1 MFTGAVPQLV
11 DTSTF
16 PEYNVINQ
24 PFTMPE
30 ITAEI
35 KLLKNNKACGVDNV
49 INEFFKYC
57 NNDCLELI
65 VDFFNI
71 VLNTGYVP
79 AEWCLGIICP
89 LYKNKGSVDD
99 PDHYRGIT
107 LLSCTCKLFNACL
120 NTRLSKYVDE
130 DILGKEQAGFRKG
143 YSTIDHV
150 FVLHL
155 VIDLYQSVRKRV
167 FCAFIDY
174 QKAFDSVDRSLL
186 WQKLL
191 SYNIN
196 GKLLTVIRQM
206 YNRAKSCIKKDNMI
220 SEYFL
225 CNIGVRQGDTLSPLL
240 FTLFIND
247 FNQYISTAYRGL
259 NIVQSCYPSLN
270 DEDIVLLKL
279 FVLLYADDTI
289 ILAENEKE
297 LQLALD
303 KVHQYCT
310 MYKLSVNIAKS
321 KIIVFSRGKVRR
333 FSSFKYGFDVIEVVS
348 DYLYLGITMN
358 YNNKFDKAMKK
369 QLDQGRKAQFSLLV
383 KAKKNAVTNRYSM

>member
-79 AEWCLGIICP
+79 TEWCLGIICP

-150 FVLHL
+150 FVY
-155 VIDLYQSVRKRV
+155 I
-167 FCAFIDY
+167 
-174 QKAFDSVDRSLL
+174 LL
-186 WQKLL
+186 
-191 SYNIN
+191 
-196 GKLLTVIRQM
+196 
-206 YNRAKSCIKKDNMI
+206 
-220 SEYFL
+220 
-225 CNIGVRQGDTLSPLL
+225 
-240 FTLFIND
+240 
-247 FNQYISTAYRGL
+247 
-259 NIVQSCYPSLN
+259 
-270 DEDIVLLKL
+270 
-279 FVLLYADDTI
+279 
-289 ILAENEKE
+289 
-297 LQLALD
+297 
-303 KVHQYCT
+303 
-310 MYKLSVNIAKS
+310 
-321 KIIVFSRGKVRR
+321 
-333 FSSFKYGFDVIEVVS
+333 
-348 DYLYLGITMN
+348 
-358 YNNKFDKAMKK
+358 
-369 QLDQGRKAQFSLLV
+369 
-383 KAKKNAVTNRYSM
+383 

>member
-1 MFTGAVPQLV
+1 MHWDLIIPQTNSTRNMQRKLIYTRNWCLKPKLWKIIQSECKQTYGN
-11 DTSTF
+11 TSSRVF
-16 PEYNVINQ
+16 NEFIEHLINQ

-30 ITAEI
+30 ITAAI
-35 KLLKNNKACGVDNV
+35 KLLKNNKAGGVDNV

-57 NNDCLELI
+57 NNDFLELI

-79 AEWCLGIICP
+79 TEWCLGIICP

-107 LLSCTCKLFNACL
+107 LLSCTCKLFTACI
-120 NTRLSKYVDE
+120 NTRLSNYVDD

-174 QKAFDSVDRSLL
+174 QKAFDSVNRSLL
-186 WQKLL
+186 WQKIV

-225 CNIGVRQGDTLSPLL
+225 CNIGVRLITITLC
-240 FTLFIND
+240 
-247 FNQYISTAYRGL
+247 
-259 NIVQSCYPSLN
+259 IVY
-270 DEDIVLLKL
+270 
-279 FVLLYADDTI
+279 
-289 ILAENEKE
+289 
-297 LQLALD
+297 
-303 KVHQYCT
+303 
-310 MYKLSVNIAKS
+310 
-321 KIIVFSRGKVRR
+321 
-333 FSSFKYGFDVIEVVS
+333 
-348 DYLYLGITMN
+348 
-358 YNNKFDKAMKK
+358 
-369 QLDQGRKAQFSLLV
+369 
-383 KAKKNAVTNRYSM
+383 

>member
-1 MFTGAVPQLV
+1 M
-11 DTSTF
+11 
-16 PEYNVINQ
+16 
-24 PFTMPE
+24 
-30 ITAEI
+30 
-35 KLLKNNKACGVDNV
+35 
-49 INEFFKYC
+49 
-57 NNDCLELI
+57 
-65 VDFFNI
+65 
-71 VLNTGYVP
+71 
-79 AEWCLGIICP
+79 
-89 LYKNKGSVDD
+89 
-99 PDHYRGIT
+99 
-107 LLSCTCKLFNACL
+107 LSCTCKLFISCL
-120 NTRLSKYVDE
+120 NNRLSKYVDD

-143 YSTIDHV
+143 HSTMDHV
-150 FVLHL
+150 FVLQL

-174 QKAFDSVDRSLL
+174 QKAFDYIDRSLL

-196 GKLLTVIRQM
+196 GKLMTIIRHM

-240 FTLFIND
+240 FALFIND

-279 FVLLYADDTI
+279 FVLLYGDDII
-289 ILAENEKE
+289 ILAENEKG

-310 MYKLSVNIAKS
+310 MYTLSVNIGKN
-321 KIIVFSRGKVRR
+321 KIIVFSRGKVRHS
-333 FSSFKYGFDVIEVVS
+333 SSFKYRFDVIQVVS
-348 DYLYLGITMN
+348 DYVYLGITMN

-383 KAKKNAVTNRYSM
+383 KAKKMLLPIDIQCNLFEKLVFPIMLYGCEIWGAQPLNMLEIFYRKFLKTILHLRPSTPSCMVYGDCRQTADLLLVTSSKQR

>member
-1 MFTGAVPQLV
+1 M
-11 DTSTF
+11 
-16 PEYNVINQ
+16 
-24 PFTMPE
+24 
-30 ITAEI
+30 
-35 KLLKNNKACGVDNV
+35 
-49 INEFFKYC
+49 
-57 NNDCLELI
+57 
-65 VDFFNI
+65 
-71 VLNTGYVP
+71 NTGYVP
-79 AEWCLGIICP
+79 TEWCLGIICP

-107 LLSCTCKLFNACL
+107 LLRCTCKLFNACL

-155 VIDLYQSVRKRV
+155 VIDLNQSVRKRV

-240 FTLFIND
+240 FALFIND

-310 MYKLSVNIAKS
+310 MYKLSLNIAKR
-321 KIIVFSRGKVRR
+321 KIIVFSRGKVKR

-348 DYLYLGITMN
+348 DYVYLGITMN

-369 QLDQGRKAQFSLLV
+369 QLDQGRKAQFFCW
-383 KAKKNAVTNRYSM
+383 

>member
-1 MFTGAVPQLV
+1 M
-11 DTSTF
+11 
-16 PEYNVINQ
+16 
-24 PFTMPE
+24 
-30 ITAEI
+30 
-35 KLLKNNKACGVDNV
+35 
-49 INEFFKYC
+49 
-57 NNDCLELI
+57 
-65 VDFFNI
+65 
-71 VLNTGYVP
+71 
-79 AEWCLGIICP
+79 
-89 LYKNKGSVDD
+89 
-99 PDHYRGIT
+99 
-107 LLSCTCKLFNACL
+107 LSCTCKLFTACL
-120 NTRLSKYVDE
+120 NTRLSNYVDD

-155 VIDLYQSVRKRV
+155 VINLYQSVRKRV
-167 FCAFIDY
+167 LCAFIDY
-174 QKAFDSVDRSLL
+174 QKAFDSVDMSLL
-186 WQKLL
+186 WQKLV

-206 YNRAKSCIKKDNMI
+206 YNRAKSCIKKDNII

-240 FTLFIND
+240 FALFIND

-310 MYKLSVNIAKS
+310 MYTLSVNIAKS
-321 KIIVFSRGKVRR
+321 KIIVFSGGKVRR
-333 FSSFKYGFDVIEVVS
+333 FSFFKYGFDVIEVVS
-348 DYLYLGITMN
+348 GYVYLGITMN
-358 YNNKFDKAMKK
+358 YNNKFDKAI
-369 QLDQGRKAQFSLLV
+369 L
-383 KAKKNAVTNRYSM
+383 KNLIKGIKHNFLCW